1 MEGSEVDGVV
11 GGVVDGAVGVVAGSV
26 EGAVDGVV
34 GTVVGSVGSSTR
46 ATTLFTVLYREL
58 ATKSLEISTP
68 VALSYLLLYGLDQIA
83 GGAFL
88 DHVSVLVALRVVGLE
103 VLVLRSGL

>member
-1 MEGSEVDGVV
+1 MTGEGHAVCVFNCLTHSPPFSEASVVEGSEVDGVV
-11 GGVVDGAVGVVAGSV
+11 DGVVDGAVGVVAGSV

-68 VALSYLLLYGLDQIA
+68 VALSYLLLY
-83 GGAFL
+83 
-88 DHVSVLVALRVVGLE
+88 V
-103 VLVLRSGL
+103 